1 MVISNYYFQ
10 NNRYH
15 IGGIKKVFLQQFEDN
30 VLYHIDDNGLPI
42 CEGIEGTLSAITI
55 ANASL
60 TQNSQFDRNRFA
72 FSYNLQFSFLE
83 SFDNLHTD
91 FLEDIRKNKYRA
103 FIQTNEGDYFL
114 VNAEYPFTATYDYSW
129 NTHLCTVNL
138 QSVNNIPTMLC
149 TAFTEQ
155 ITSVVG
161 DDCGYITNDIPQF
174 EIIETDNVLIGDDNG
189 VITSVTTVGS
199 STWKNVEPLRD
210 SFSFTH
216 SFDGYN
222 FQDEVQF
229 TIELSDYLS
238 TWHYNLLEFVKNT
251 YAVRFKTNKGHTLIS
266 NELFPSFELSTEE
279 SVNRIR
285 ITLRNRSYRS
295 LQRSTVQNDNVN
307 DDKRS
312 AGASKSRNRIPAS
325 TVEISGLTFP
335 TMECI
340 SSTMAKRILFPQ
352 ININGDE
359 TGKYYVLEGY
369 EDYFSPISDII
380 IGSISGGTNESMYVA
395 TPACADYGCLFTA
408 NLSSRNYM
416 INSSTA
422 FFSIISSCGW
432 EIISKDEC
440 LTFSQMSGG
449 TNELALV
456 DVASSCEFGKS
467 SHFTIKVGDD
477 EYEYEYIRVNTTSCF
492 IQDSERYITAQAQR
506 LTFQMNV
513 TDVEILEILRNNNPT
528 TALTVSINGSTLSV
542 SVPEYTDFRGT
553 AIQWQIRLQSAIGGY
568 CEVQINQDHPWMI
581 DKLEPNMYECYEGD
595 KFRVYQGY
603 SGYTRDTVT
612 IPTGIYT
619 FDPDSRPIER
629 DSPDC
634 NTETITKWVDSDDY
648 YCEPKPDHDYVKW
661 SASTE
666 TMCSGTTKYSVEYQM
681 VSDDGETWSA
691 TSNSRIGELI
701 ETNSPDC
708 GYCPRQTEWRDST
721 DTADTICDGYTLKH
735 IAYQWESMDCGETW
749 QRTPIT
755 GYGTTIEEQ
764 SAQCGYEP
772 TPSGEPIT
780 RWVDT
785 TNTICDNGNLYY
797 IAEQQISYDSG
808 TTWASTGKIRQGTLI
823 EADSN
828 QCSQESGDTTTMY
841 RWRNSLDTI
850 CDGDDLYRVQDEYMS
865 TDGML
870 WTPTGRQRIGTIIEE
885 DSANC
890 VDGEYEGSLYKWEE
904 GTDTI
909 CFGTDLYAT
918 EEQYVSNDS
927 GTTWSKTGNIRVGA
941 FIESDSNE
949 CKHDESSGSTITMYK
964 WEDSATAT
972 ICDANDLYK
981 VQEEYKS
988 TDGGSTWAKT
998 GNQRKG
1004 DLIERN
1010 SASCSDE
1017 EVINGWFDSDDY
1029 YCEEAPEH
1037 PYAKW
1042 SASTE
1047 TMCSGTTKY
1056 SVEYQMV
1063 SDDGETWSATTNSRI
1078 GSIIETKSIDC
1089 GYGLIQYKWEEGDG
1103 TICSDGDLYSIEEQ
1117 YQTTDGGIT
1126 WAKTGN
1132 VRVGAFIESDSD
1144 QCGEEG
1150 SGTTMYKWEDST
1162 ESTICI
1168 GDDLYAISYR
1178 YVSYDNGTSW
1188 TRTGESRIGRL
1199 IETNSR
1205 RCSDIESGDT
1215 IYKWED
1221 STDTMCDGTS
1231 LYYVSYEYQSTDNG
1245 VTWTRTGEY
1254 EAGTL
1259 IALNSPQCTTIPIYK
1274 WESNGDTMCENGDLY
1289 EIEERWV
1296 SYDNGVTWSLVGMA
1310 RRQLVE
1316 MDSQE
1321 CVGCIYET
1329 RWISS
1334 TDTADTVCQGTSL
1347 YLKAYEWWSDD
1358 CWETSART
1366 DNMEYRVGDLV
1377 EKDSYEC
1384 GYRGYRWVYID
1395 DYCDGSLPSGTTTGD
1410 TEPIDIYKWEYDGST
1425 TCDGYDLY
1433 YVEFEWVSYD
1443 NGVTWIKTGKTRL
1456 GELIEQDSTECGYV
1470 PPSTSGDY
1478 LTFIALDS
1486 GTFKFTG
1493 SMSANNTTNRIS
1505 YSTDSGSTWSNPS
1518 SSITVNVNSG
1528 DVVMWKGETHPY
1540 TYIGIGSFSGT
1551 ASFDI
1556 QGNVLSL
1563 LHGDNFI
1570 DIPRLSGYKY
1580 AFANLFNRAK
1590 CVNANKLAL
1599 IATTLTD
1606 SCYDSMFYNCTSLTT
1621 APELP
1626 ATTLASMCYATMFYG
1641 CTSLVTAT
1649 ELPAT
1654 TLANGCYMSMFE
1666 GCTSLTTAPKLLA
1679 TTLVDYCYNYM
1690 FNGCSL
1696 LNYIK
1701 MMATNISATQCLSNW
1716 VRNVAASGTF
1726 VKDANMTTLP
1736 TGDSGIPQG
1745 WTVQNA

>member
-91 FLEDIRKNKYRA
+91 FLEDIRKNMYRA

-114 VNAEYPFTATYDYSW
+114 VNAEYPFTATYDYNW

-189 VITSVTTVGS
+189 VITSVTTIGS
-199 STWKNVEPLRD
+199 STWKTVEPLRD

-216 SFDGYN
+216 SYDGYN

-251 YAVRFKTNKGHTLIS
+251 YAVRFKTNKGHTIIS

-295 LQRSTVQNDNVN
+295 LQRSTVQNDGVN

-335 TMECI
+335 TYECI

-352 ININGDE
+352 IGINGEE

-380 IGSISGGTNESMYVA
+380 IGSISGGTNESMYVT
-395 TPACADYGCLFTA
+395 TPACADYGCLFSA

-456 DVASSCEFGKS
+456 DVTSSCEVGKS

-513 TDVEILEILRNNNPT
+513 TDVEILEILRNNNAT
-528 TALTVSINGSTLSV
+528 TALTVSINGGILSV
-542 SVPEYTDFRGT
+542 DVPEYTDFRGT
-553 AIQWQIRLQSAIGGY
+553 AIQWQIRLQSAGGY

-581 DKLEPNMYECYEGD
+581 ERIEPNMYECYEGD
-595 KFRVYQGY
+595 KYHVKQGY
-603 SGYTRDTVT
+603 SGYTRDTAT

-619 FDPDSRPIER
+619 FDPDDAPWER
-629 DSPDC
+629 NSPDC
-634 NTETITKWVDSDDY
+634 AVETITKWFDSDDY
-648 YCEPKPDHDYVKW
+648 YCEPRPDHDYIKW

-666 TMCSGTTKYSVEYQM
+666 TTCSGTSKYNVEYQM

-708 GYCPRQTEWRDST
+708 GYCPKQTEMRDST
-721 DTADTICDGYTLKH
+721 TTICDGYSLKYV
-735 IAYQWESMDCGETW
+735 AYQWESRDCGETW
-749 QRTPIT
+749 QRTSIS
-755 GYGTTIEEQ
+755 GYGTTIEAQ
-764 SAQCGYEP
+764 STQCGYEP

-785 TNTICDNGNLYY
+785 TNTICDDGDLYH

-808 TTWASTGKIRQGTLI
+808 TTWTATGKIRQGTLI
-823 EADSN
+823 EEDSS
-828 QCSQESGDTTTMY
+828 QCSQESGDTITRY
-841 RWRNSLDTI
+841 RWREEPTTI
-850 CDGDDLYRVQDEYMS
+850 CDSENLYAIEGEYVS
-865 TDGML
+865 TDGLL
-870 WTPTGRQRIGTIIEE
+870 WNP
-885 DSANC
+885 
-890 VDGEYEGSLYKWEE
+890 
-904 GTDTI
+904 
-909 CFGTDLYAT
+909 
-918 EEQYVSNDS
+918 
-927 GTTWSKTGNIRVGA
+927 
-941 FIESDSNE
+941 
-949 CKHDESSGSTITMYK
+949 
-964 WEDSATAT
+964 
-972 ICDANDLYK
+972 
-981 VQEEYKS
+981 
-988 TDGGSTWAKT
+988 T
-998 GNQRKG
+998 GNQRRG
-1004 DLIERN
+1004 RLIEEH
-1010 SASCSDE
+1010 SQSCAE
-1017 EVINGWFDSDDY
+1017 GEVINGWFDSDDFF
-1029 YCEEAPEH
+1029 CEPRPDH
-1037 PYAKW
+1037 PYVKW

-1056 SVEYQMV
+1056 AVEYQMF
-1063 SDDGETWSATTNSRI
+1063 SDDGVDWSATTNSRLGDI
-1078 GSIIETKSIDC
+1078 VETQSTDC
-1089 GYGLIQYKWEEGDG
+1089 GYGRILYKWEEGDG
-1103 TICSDGDLYSIEEQ
+1103 TICSNGDLYSIEEQ
-1117 YQTTDGGIT
+1117 YKSLNSGTT
-1126 WAKTGN
+1126 WVKTGV
-1132 VRVGAFIESDSD
+1132 VRIGAFIESDSD
-1144 QCGEEG
+1144 QCGNEG
-1150 SGTTMYKWEDST
+1150 SGITMYKWI
-1162 ESTICI
+1162 ESSANTICI
-1168 GDDLYAISYR
+1168 GDDLYSVSYR
-1178 YVSYDNGTSW
+1178 YVSYDEGASW
-1188 TRTGESRIGRL
+1188 LMTGEYRTGSL
-1199 IETNSR
+1199 IETDSR
-1205 RCSDIESGDT
+1205 HCTQGSGDT

-1221 STDTMCDGTS
+1221 SDETMCDGTS
-1231 LYYVSYEYQSTDNG
+1231 LYYKSYEYQSTDGG
-1245 VTWTRTGEY
+1245 VTWERTGEY

-1259 IALNSPQCTTIPIYK
+1259 ISLNSPQCTTQPIYK
-1274 WESNGDTMCENGDLY
+1274 WESNGDTMCYEGDLY
-1289 EIEERWV
+1289 DIEERWV
-1296 SYDNGVTWSLVGMA
+1296 SYDNGVTWSAVGMA
-1310 RRQLVE
+1310 RRGQIIE
-1316 MDSQE
+1316 MDASV
-1321 CVGCIYET
+1321 CVDCAYET
-1329 RWISS
+1329 RWISAA
-1334 TDTADTVCQGTSL
+1334 DTADTVCQGTNL
-1347 YLKAYEWWSDD
+1347 YFKAYEWWSND

-1366 DNMEYRVGDLV
+1366 DNMEYRIGDLY
-1377 EKDSYEC
+1377 EKDSSEC
-1384 GYRGYRWVYID
+1384 GYKKYRWVYMED
-1395 DYCDGSLPSGTTTGD
+1395 VCDGDLPSGTTTGS
-1410 TEPIDIYKWEYDGST
+1410 TEPIDIYKWQSDGT
-1425 TCDGYDLY
+1425 TICDGYDLY
-1433 YVEFEWVSYD
+1433 YVEFEWVSFD
-1443 NGVTWIKTGKTRL
+1443 DGNTWIKTGKSRL
-1456 GELIEQDSTECGYV
+1456 GELIEEDSDSCRYDPTN
-1470 PPSTSGDY
+1470 DY
-1478 LTFIALDS
+1478 LTFVAKSS
-1486 GTFKFTG
+1486 GTFTFSG
-1493 SMSANNTTNRIS
+1493 ATTAQTIS
-1505 YSTDSGSTWSNPS
+1505 YSIDSGETWSS
-1518 SSITVNVNSG
+1518 KSRIATINVNSN
-1528 DVVMWKGETHPY
+1528 DKVMWKGTMTP
-1540 TYIGIGSFSGT
+1540 TSTNTGIGKFSGST

-1556 QGNVLSL
+1556 EGNIMSL
-1563 LHGDNFI
+1563 LYGDNFSSQ
-1570 DIPRLSGYKY
+1570 RSLSGKTY
-1580 AFANLFNRAK
+1580 AFLNLFANTNVINAK
-1590 CVNANKLAL
+1590 NLG
-1599 IATTLTD
+1599 
-1606 SCYDSMFYNCTSLTT
+1606 
-1621 APELP
+1621 LP
-1626 ATTLASMCYATMFYG
+1626 ATTLATGCYEYLFNGCTSLTSVPVLPSTTMADYCYMGMFSGCTSLTTSPSLPSTAMSNSCYSYMFSDCTSLVQAPQLIATRLASWCYQGMFYG
-1641 CTSLVTAT
+1641 CTSLTQAPT
-1649 ELPAT
+1649 LPAT
-1654 TLANGCYMSMFE
+1654 TLGRSCYNHMFY
-1666 GCTSLTTAPKLLA
+1666 GCTSLTQAPALIATTLVSWCYGYMFSNCTNLVTAPDLLA
-1679 TTLVDYCYNYM
+1679 TTLYESCYAYM
-1690 FNGCSL
+1690 FSGCTN

-1701 MMATNISATQCLSNW
+1701 MMATNISASDCLNSW
-1716 VRNVAASGTF
+1716 VSGVASSGTF
-1726 VKDANMTTLP
+1726 VKDTNMASLP
-1736 TGDSGIPQG
+1736 TGSSGIPQG